1 MRSLRCEICKAQQ
14 TSSAALKSHMSV
26 KHFQRELLAEFPIS
40 RGKVKKCP
48 KCFKLFDMSSVST
61 VVAHVGSFHDEVI
74 KYGADF
80 LELEVADIENVPID
94 DFDDGTVGVP
104 VTVNKEDSKGQ
115 TRAPAKFSG
124 KGVFD
129 FRQCQMCHQDF
140 QSSDSLKVHYIRH
153 FQTNFQS
160 QYFSRVCPHCDKSF
174 PDILSNQKHV
184 AIDHTSQSLLPLME
198 SHGLWVNK
206 SVILDRGAAKTKR
219 LAVGL
224 KKLPKQAIR
233 GHLEEIEHIKASKA
247 PPSHKCEMP
256 GCTKEYGNKEH
267 LLTHLVINHFWKEIS
282 SDYQD
287 AFTMDPNTCP
297 VCKNSASLNGER
309 MAFFKHIAVCHPA
322 QSVLKYVTKV
332 KEASADSRTTG
343 IKLVNRMGL
352 PPTLASTIITQSAST
367 PATASAAPTPVLR
380 FSNESSEDEGL
391 EAASNGSVIKTE
403 AIERTETGVRN
414 EDFINKIRNVFSD
427 DSDSD

>member
-1 MRSLRCEICKAQQ
+1 
-14 TSSAALKSHMSV
+14 MSV

-48 KCFKLFDMSSVST
+48 KCFKMFDLSSVST

-74 KYGADF
+74 KYGAEF

-104 VTVNKEDSKGQ
+104 VTVSKEEGRSQ
-115 TRAPAKFSG
+115 VRASAKFSG

-140 QSSDSLKVHYIRH
+140 HSSDSLKIHYIRH

-174 PDILSNQKHV
+174 PDIISNQKHV
-184 AIDHTSQSLLPLME
+184 ATDHTNQSLIPLME

-219 LAVGL
+219 LDVGL
-224 KKLPKQAIR
+224 KKLQRSAIR
-233 GHLEEIEHIKASKA
+233 GHLEEIENLKASKA
-247 PPSHKCEMP
+247 PPSHKCDMP
-256 GCTKEYGNKEH
+256 GCLKVYGNNEH

-282 SDYQD
+282 SDYHD

-297 VCKNSASLNGER
+297 VCKNSANLNGER
-309 MAFFKHIAVCHPA
+309 MAFFKHIAVSHPA
-322 QSVLKYVTKV
+322 QSVLKYVDKA
-332 KEASADSRTTG
+332 KEAAADPKATG
-343 IKLVNRMGL
+343 IKLVNRMG
-352 PPTLASTIITQSAST
+352 PPTSGVSTIS
-367 PATASAAPTPVLR
+367 PATASEVPVLR
-380 FSNESSEDEGL
+380 FSNESSLEEEGCG
-391 EAASNGSVIKTE
+391 AASSGSVIKTE
-403 AIERTETGVRN
+403 AVERTEVGPGTGGRN

>member
-1 MRSLRCEICKAQQ
+1 MKSLRCEICKAQQ

-80 LELEVADIENVPID
+80 LELEVADIENIPID

-224 KKLPKQAIR
+224 KKLPKSAIR

-343 IKLVNRMGL
+343 IKLVNRMGP

-391 EAASNGSVIKTE
+391 GAASNGSVIKTE
-403 AIERTETGVRN
+403 AVERTETGARN

>member
-1 MRSLRCEICKAQQ
+1 M
-14 TSSAALKSHMSV
+14 
-26 KHFQRELLAEFPIS
+26 
-40 RGKVKKCP
+40 G
-48 KCFKLFDMSSVST
+48 T

-104 VTVNKEDSKGQ
+104 VTVSKEDSKGQ
-115 TRAPAKFSG
+115 VRAPAKLSG

-140 QSSDSLKVHYIRH
+140 HSSDSLKIHYIRH

-206 SVILDRGAAKTKR
+206 SVILDRGAVKTKR
-219 LAVGL
+219 LDVGL
-224 KKLPKQAIR
+224 RKLSKSAIR
-233 GHLEEIEHIKASKA
+233 GHLEEIEHIKASRA
-247 PPSHKCEMP
+247 PRSHKCEMP
-256 GCTKEYGNKEH
+256 GCTKEYGNYEH

-287 AFTMDPNTCP
+287 P
-297 VCKNSASLNGER
+297 SLW
-309 MAFFKHIAVCHPA
+309 
-322 QSVLKYVTKV
+322 T
-332 KEASADSRTTG
+332 
-343 IKLVNRMGL
+343 
-352 PPTLASTIITQSAST
+352 PTLAPFARARLAST
-367 PATASAAPTPVLR
+367 GSGWPSSSTSLFATRRSLC
-380 FSNESSEDEGL
+380 
-391 EAASNGSVIKTE
+391 
-403 AIERTETGVRN
+403 
-414 EDFINKIRNVFSD
+414 
-427 DSDSD
+427 